1 MSKHMPTSYKI
12 RVQNHLSPQW
22 TDWFEGVTITNHSS
36 GEATLSGSFRDQAA
50 LFGALDKLRDL
61 NLTLIAVQRAE
72 PGQTS
77 IIENHAI
84 VRGYMAEILTQGNL
98 EAANKYFAE
107 HVRFN
112 GGPPSN
118 EVIAALFG
126 LFRTAFPELQVDI
139 EDQFA
144 AGDKVATRVTFQG
157 THLGSFG
164 DIPPTGR
171 RVTFSGIAI
180 DRIVAG
186 RIVEMWHEADFLQL
200 KTQLFC

>member
-1 MSKHMPTSYKI
+1 MPTCYKI

-22 TDWFEGVTITNHSS
+22 ADWFEGVTITNHPS

-77 IIENHAI
+77 TEENQSI
-84 VRGYMAEILTQGNL
+84 VRGYMEEILTKGKL
-98 EAANKYFAE
+98 EAAHTYFAE
-107 HVRFN
+107 HVMFN
-112 GGPPSN
+112 SGPPSN
-118 EVIAALFG
+118 EVIAG
-126 LFRTAFPELQVDI
+126 LFHLFRAAFPDLQVDI
-139 EDQFA
+139 DDQFS

-157 THLGSFG
+157 THLGFFG
-164 DIPPTGR
+164 DIAPTGR
-171 RVTFSGIAI
+171 RVSLTGIAI

-186 RIVEMWHEADFLQL
+186 RIVEMWHEADFLEL
-200 KTQLFC
+200 KRQR